1 MQRNFLS
8 LSCLIHIHR
17 LLTRVE
23 NNQIKDIN
31 WIRTIQWRVSNFNL
45 NDDFSSLM
53 MTFENNDIVF

>member
-53 MTFENNDIVF
+53 MTF